1 MSDYAHGDRRSRA
14 SHPEWG
20 IESRL
25 MFAACYL
32 LFLARAAVKRAL
44 PWRRAPLFRNTAQES
59 IFSEASTAAGVLL
72 TSSFMGL

>member
-1 MSDYAHGDRRSRA
+1 MSDFAHSDHRSKL

-20 IESRL
+20 IESRM

-32 LFLARAAVKRAL
+32 LFLARAIVKRAL
-44 PWRRAPLFRNTAQES
+44 PWRRAPLFRSTARES
-59 IFSEASTAAGVLL
+59 IFSEASSAAGVLV